1 WTKEEKRRD
10 DFTSIPGGVPSIEAR
25 LSLIHHMG
33 VSAGLLTLERWV
45 QVCSTNAARWM
56 GLKGKGRLAPGCDAD
71 IVIFDPAR
79 VKYIAPDTLHEAAG
93 WTPYEGMEVT
103 GWPRTV
109 LSRGAVIVE
118 DEQYVGHPGHGRF
131 VERS

>member
-1 WTKEEKRRD
+1 
-10 DFTSIPGGVPSIEAR
+10 
-25 LSLIHHMG
+25 
-33 VSAGLLTLERWV
+33 
-45 QVCSTNAARWM
+45 M